1 MRSLPSSYRISS
13 CHLLTSPSWAEDR
26 HASFPHFPGER
37 MFPRCRVRSWSAEE
51 EMRSSKAHPQLQEAT
66 GSGVSYIPFSLIPW
80 LRDIEFH
87 QPLPI
92 CVTREGVWS
101 RRKRSL
107 CLDSADIRCDSETS
121 AQFKKGVL
129 TKVAFSSSSP
139 DDFCQPSALLLCP
152 SSTRIKVMISIN
164 IKRSR
169 GTTSAIFL
177 KLGWKTHRDGVCGWG
192 WVICS
197 REQVQQM
204 ASPLLCPT
212 ERAGLRGAQDLLYMW
227 GLYSLIK

>member
-26 HASFPHFPGER
+26 HASFPHFPGGR

-101 RRKRSL
+101 SRKRSL
-107 CLDSADIRCDSETS
+107 CLDSMGIRCDSETS
-121 AQFKKGVL
+121 VQFKKV
-129 TKVAFSSSSP
+129 SSQRWLFLLHKL

-152 SSTRIKVMISIN
+152 SSTSIKIMISIN

-169 GTTSAIFL
+169 GTTSAVFL
-177 KLGWKTHRDGVCGWG
+177 KLGWKTHRDGVWLGLSHLLSG
-192 WVICS
+192 ASAADGEPHIPS
-197 REQVQQM
+197 LPDREGRTQGRPGSSIYV
-204 ASPLLCPT
+204 
-212 ERAGLRGAQDLLYMW
+212 RAL
-227 GLYSLIK
+227 

>member
-1 MRSLPSSYRISS
+1 MLAFP
-13 CHLLTSPSWAEDR
+13 TSPARGCFQGAGWEAGQQRKKWE
-26 HASFPHFPGER
+26 
-37 MFPRCRVRSWSAEE
+37 VVN
-51 EMRSSKAHPQLQEAT
+51 AHTQLQEAT
-66 GSGVSYIPFSLIPW
+66 GSEVSYIPFSLIPW